1 MMPSSKVLWIL
12 GRDRHLFVRD
22 LHRHEEELSAKVR
35 GSAFLVLGGAGTIG
49 RAVTRELFR
58 RGPSRLH
65 VVDLSE
71 NNLVEVVRD
80 LRSSIGYIDGELR
93 ALPLDCG
100 SLEFLT
106 YLRSQRPFDYVL
118 NLTALKH
125 VRSEKDRFSLMRMVQ
140 TNILNTVST
149 LELAADTGVGGYF
162 AVSTDK
168 AARPA
173 NAMGATKRAM
183 ELALVSAGDRIR
195 VSSARFANVAFSD
208 GSLLD
213 GFNRRLTRRQPLS
226 APEDVRRYFITE
238 SEAGLLC
245 LFACLL
251 GGNREAFYPD
261 PAQQLEPTSFRT
273 LAERTLAAHGLR
285 AVACNDEDE
294 ARARVEELAAVQA
307 WPCYFFRSDT
317 TGEKEL
323 EEFTMD
329 GEVVDRER
337 FEEMSAIC
345 WPDLERPEELEMF
358 LDVIRGLRAKGEWSR
373 AQIIAALR
381 ALVPEFQHRE
391 TGKFLDDR
399 M

>member
-1 MMPSSKVLWIL
+1 MISSTEVLTIL
-12 GRDRHLFVRD
+12 GRERSLFAGD
-22 LHRHEEELSAKVR
+22 LERHEEELSAKIR
-35 GSAFLVLGGAGTIG
+35 GAAFLVLGGAGTIG

-80 LRSSIGYIDGELR
+80 LRSSVGYIEGEFR
-93 ALPLDCG
+93 ALPIDCG
-100 SLEFLT
+100 SLEFLS
-106 YLRSQRPFDYVL
+106 YLRAQSPFDHVL

-125 VRSEKDRFSLMRMVQ
+125 VRSEKDPFSLMRMVQ
-140 TNILNTVST
+140 TNVLNTVST
-149 LELAADTGVGGYF
+149 LELAAETGVGGYF

-183 ELALVSAGDRIR
+183 EQVLVSAGDRIR

-213 GFNRRLTRRQPLS
+213 GFNRRLARRQPLS
-226 APEDVRRYFITE
+226 APEDVRRYFLTE
-238 SEAGLLC
+238 QEAGLLC

-251 GGNREAFYPD
+251 AENREAFFPD
-261 PAQQLEPTSFRT
+261 PDQELQPTSFRT

-285 AVACNDEDE
+285 AVACGDEDE
-294 ARARVEELAAVQA
+294 ARSRVEELAAEDA

-323 EEFTMD
+323 EEFTIE
-329 GEVVDRER
+329 GELVDRER
-337 FEEMSAIC
+337 FEEMSVIC
-345 WPDLERPEELEMF
+345 WSELERPEGLKTFLEA
-358 LDVIRGLRAKGEWSR
+358 IRGMRAAGQWSR
-373 AQIIAALR
+373 EQIIVSLR
-381 ALVPEFQHRE
+381 ALVPEFEHRE
-391 TGKFLDDR
+391 AGKFLDER